1 MPNDGGDLPFRGNT
15 NVVMIQEIPTVPTF
29 QLAKPNVIMV
39 VVVVVI
45 LFGAK
50 RLPLGWYILRTNIL
64 IGSVIGMIDM

>member
-1 MPNDGGDLPFRGNT
+1 MPNDGGDLPDRENT
-15 NVVMIQEIPTVPTF
+15 NVIAIQEIPTVHTF
-29 QLAKPNVIMV
+29 QPAKLNVIM